1 MSITNHKQVQ
11 KIFADATNDLTE
23 NKRQFEQEL
32 SEIEKERE
40 MVLREAHH
48 ALEVHA
54 IAKLREDIQ
63 HNGK

>member
-1 MSITNHKQVQ
+1 MSITNQKQVQ
-11 KIFADATNDLTE
+11 QIFADATDDLAE
-23 NKRQFEQEL
+23 NKKQFKQGL

-40 MVLREAHH
+40 VVLREAHH
-48 ALEVHA
+48 ALEVYA